1 MRDQS
6 PNRRLAKA
14 GLVIRWLTARP
25 NAMYGS
31 FARNTLSFS
40 RGAIGA
46 AVISSWKGAI
56 AASSADDDARPA
68 AGRLGTAGTVVII
81 WTSPPARCDGHHRN
95 ALSSA
100 RGSGPISARIFAN
113 TMTTAAA

>member
-31 FARNTLSFS
+31 FARNTLSCS

-68 AGRLGTAGTVVII
+68 AGQLGTAHACG
-81 WTSPPARCDGHHRN
+81 PYGCGRHRHVM
-95 ALSSA
+95 AIA
-100 RGSGPISARIFAN
+100 QIPIRR
-113 TMTTAAA
+113 

>member
-14 GLVIRWLTARP
+14 GLVIRWLTAKP
-25 NAMYGS
+25 KAMYGS

-46 AVISSWKGAI
+46 AVVSSWKEAI
-56 AASSADDDARPA
+56 AASCADDDACPA
-68 AGRLGTAGTVVII
+68 AGRLGTARAGGRYGRRRQRDMMAITQMRFRLLAGRDRFV
-81 WTSPPARCDGHHRN
+81 
-95 ALSSA
+95 
-100 RGSGPISARIFAN
+100 
-113 TMTTAAA
+113 

>member
-31 FARNTLSFS
+31 FARNTLSCS
-40 RGAIGA
+40 RGAMGA

-68 AGRLGTAGTVVII
+68 AGRLGTARAEWTI
-81 WTSPPARCDGHHRN
+81 WMSPPARCDGHHTN
-95 ALSSA
+95 ALS
-100 RGSGPISARIFAN
+100 RGRDSNRFKAARIHD
-113 TMTTAAA
+113 

>member
-40 RGAIGA
+40 RGAI
-46 AVISSWKGAI
+46 SSWKGAK

-68 AGRLGTAGTVVII
+68 AGRLGTAGAVKII

-100 RGSGPISARIFAN
+100 HGSGPISARIFTN